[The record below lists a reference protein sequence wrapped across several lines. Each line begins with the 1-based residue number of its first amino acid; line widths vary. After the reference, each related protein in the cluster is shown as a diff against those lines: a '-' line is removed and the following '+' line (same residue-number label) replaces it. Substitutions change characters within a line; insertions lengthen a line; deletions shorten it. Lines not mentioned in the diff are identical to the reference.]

1 MTGAIYV
8 FSSKPIIQR
17 LKQYKKAYDIIAK
30 RVGVNADVFTR
41 WMKEPDS
48 FDPNLEQ
55 LTNMAKMFD
64 ISLTELLSMG
74 YAATPS
80 AKSKVEDEGIDL
92 FNSEPIIT
100 RLKNFKKA
108 YDVLAERIDVDTEV
122 FYQWI
127 KKPTKFDPTLK
138 QFVNIAKMF
147 DITPVELM
155 SIGYTPAAKA
165 SARTTATRKRTTK
178 TTAQKTTRTTR
189 QRTTKAAKAATKT
202 KATKTAAA
210 KRKKK

>member
-1 MTGAIYV
+1 MTGAIFM

-30 RVGVNADVFTR
+30 RVGVNPNVFTM
-41 WMKEPDS
+41 WMKDPDS

-55 LTNMAKMFD
+55 LANMAKMFD
-64 ISLTELLSMG
+64 IPLTELLSMG
-74 YAATPS
+74 YAATTS
-80 AKSKVEDEGIDL
+80 AKAKDEDEGIDL
-92 FNSEPIIT
+92 FNSEPIIK

-108 YDVLAERIDVDTEV
+108 YDVLAERIDVDTDV

-127 KKPTKFDPTLK
+127 KKPTKFNPTLK

-147 DITPVELM
+147 DITPLELM

-165 SARTTATRKRTTK
+165 SPRKRTQK
-178 TTAQKTTRTTR
+178 ATAQKTTRTSR
-189 QRTTKAAKAATKT
+189 QRTTKTAKATT
-202 KATKTAAA
+202 RTRTTKTAAA